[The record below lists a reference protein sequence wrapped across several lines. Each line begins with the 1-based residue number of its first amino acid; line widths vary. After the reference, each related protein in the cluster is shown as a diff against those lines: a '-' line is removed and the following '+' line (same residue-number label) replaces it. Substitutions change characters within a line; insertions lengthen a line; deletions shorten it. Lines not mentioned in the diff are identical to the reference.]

1 VWKKEVLHSLLRE
14 SLWNSSKFSQNPD
27 NSPIFDPVSPMEN
40 VDKISTA
47 LWKNGSSHFSPQAVS
62 DKSVGYSTDISSGL
76 STTTVLSLP

>member
-1 VWKKEVLHSLLRE
+1 VWKKEVLHSLFRE

-27 NSPIFDPVSPMEN
+27 NSPIFAPASPMEN

-47 LWKNGSSHFSPQAVS
+47 LWKNRSTHFSPQAVS